1 MNEREQEILQSQL
14 NTEKQTIKR
23 LKQVYAQAI
32 KDCEKKIRELS
43 MRTDLENIQSIVF
56 QKQYQQAIKGQL
68 EGILEQLHS
77 NEYATISEYLTKCYH
92 EGYIGTMYDLAG
104 QGIPLIMP
112 IDQEKVT
119 QAIQI
124 DSKLSKTLYES
135 LGEDVN
141 KLKTAVKAQV
151 SRGIAAGLTWNQV
164 AENLANR
171 NMQNTPY
178 GTAINNA
185 IRIART
191 EGHRIQVASAMDA
204 QTVAKSKG
212 ADILK
217 QWNAALDGRTRP
229 HHRMLDGQIR
239 ETDEDFEV
247 SGMKVKAPG
256 YFGKPSED
264 CNCRCALSTRARWA
278 LDEAELE
285 TLKQRA
291 AYYEL
296 DKTEDFEDYKKKY
309 LKASEE
315 ERVRLDVQKNSEG
328 TSQEKAEK
336 KSEVTIESINAKAT
350 ESLLDAYDARRV
362 HFNLNETTADE
373 LRSMGAMN
381 PMNVNYKGVSL
392 ETAMVF
398 DDTIRNLSDEYL
410 TGFTKIEVGNKKE
423 FMGVKIFATTSHNNL
438 VGQKTLILNP
448 HKTGDYDKLT
458 ERIGELS
465 EKGYAVKIREG
476 LEGQYIA
483 THEFAHSLIDLSGE
497 YKNYIGMD
505 VKQMKGIKKEI
516 DTLYNTYKDEVTALE
531 ATFKKKELAFLEA
544 TFSSGVDE
552 DTLNKLQKA
561 ALESKQA
568 LDAVKISKYSMEN
581 ADEFMAE
588 AFTQHKIGITT
599 NEYSEELVG
608 ILDKH
613 FKKETL
619 EKLGKSS
626 TIDVGT
632 KLFVKMPDEKF
643 TGYALNPTK
652 DPNKAKA
659 FQEALGYNM
668 DNYELLKENILRNL
682 DESKFIEKGDSGY
695 GMKYE
700 QVLELTGA
708 NGKKAKVLTA
718 WIQDGNEKRLV
729 SVYVDERKG

>member
-32 KDCEKKIRELS
+32 RDCEKKIRELS
-43 MRTDLENIQSIVF
+43 MRTDLENIQSIVY

-104 QGIPLIMP
+104 QGIPIIMP
-112 IDQEKVT
+112 IDQEAVT
-119 QAIQI
+119 KAIQI

-239 ETDEDFEV
+239 ETNEDFEV

-264 CNCRCALSTRARWA
+264 CNCRCALSSRARWA

-285 TLKQRA
+285 KLKKRA
-291 AYYEL
+291 EYFGL

-309 LKASEE
+309 LKYNESYKMK
-315 ERVRLDVQKNSEG
+315 LSFPDDVYK
-328 TSQEKAEK
+328 
-336 KSEVTIESINAKAT
+336 ING
-350 ESLLDAYDARRV
+350 
-362 HFNLNETTADE
+362 LNETVKKELDNALKKLKNEYDIKLSSISVEKCDKGDVFVTGFYDGKMHMVVNSDADFNKVV
-373 LRSMGAMN
+373 RNIDRKYNDGYFAG
-381 PMNVNYKGVSL
+381 KSL
-392 ETAMVF
+392 EDYLAHEMAHVMLYQDCTSDVAYRAKYNQ
-398 DDTIRNLSDEYL
+398 IENL
-410 TGFTKIEVGNKKE
+410 
-423 FMGVKIFATTSHNNL
+423 
-438 VGQKTLILNP
+438 
-448 HKTGDYDKLT
+448 YDKL
-458 ERIGELS
+458 
-465 EKGYAVKIREG
+465 
-476 LEGQYIA
+476 
-483 THEFAHSLIDLSGE
+483 
-497 YKNYIGMD
+497 
-505 VKQMKGIKKEI
+505 KGISRYADKSNSGNE
-516 DTLYNTYKDEVTALE
+516 AL
-531 ATFKKKELAFLEA
+531 
-544 TFSSGVDE
+544 
-552 DTLNKLQKA
+552 
-561 ALESKQA
+561 
-568 LDAVKISKYSMEN
+568 
-581 ADEFMAE
+581 AE
-588 AFTQHKIGITT
+588 AFVRVRNKEKVPPMAKI
-599 NEYSEELVG
+599 LVDAYFG
-608 ILDKH
+608 KM
-613 FKKETL
+613 KK
-619 EKLGKSS
+619 
-626 TIDVGT
+626 
-632 KLFVKMPDEKF
+632 
-643 TGYALNPTK
+643 
-652 DPNKAKA
+652 
-659 FQEALGYNM
+659 
-668 DNYELLKENILRNL
+668 
-682 DESKFIEKGDSGY
+682 
-695 GMKYE
+695 
-700 QVLELTGA
+700 
-708 NGKKAKVLTA
+708 
-718 WIQDGNEKRLV
+718 
-729 SVYVDERKG
+729 